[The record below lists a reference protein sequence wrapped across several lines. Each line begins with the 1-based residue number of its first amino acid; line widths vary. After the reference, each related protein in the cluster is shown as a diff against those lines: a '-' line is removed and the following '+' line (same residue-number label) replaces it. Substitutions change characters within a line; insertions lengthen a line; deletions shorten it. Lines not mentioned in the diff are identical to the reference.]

1 MKKILQKILLS
12 TCALNML
19 HADTYSTSKQTDTE
33 HQTKPITPIASTRVE
48 DGADVFITAN
58 FILWEATQKGFPFA
72 YTNPI
77 IGDMQGT
84 IYYPNYQFDP
94 GFQVG
99 FGLELGHDGWDT
111 LVNYTWFHTENH
123 KRTVNENPDLAFYQ
137 TGNKGTKSLWT
148 GSMDFRFLL
157 DVIDFEIGRS
167 YYISEDLALRP
178 FAGIKA
184 AWNREHAK
192 QNLDDIHE
200 IYSVETRQKAFE
212 IGLRAGLDSNYKIN
226 KNWSIFGNYAFSVL
240 SGDVES
246 VSRASATN
254 TTPNEVLANFR
265 NKVDT
270 IQPVIELAMG
280 ICWDIWSESEEYHL
294 GVSAGYD
301 LQYWNNNLY
310 TKVPVIDP
318 STNTIDHVVTKAG
331 DLSIQGLNIKFRF
344 DF

>member
-1 MKKILQKILLS
+1 MKKFLRKIILA
-12 TCALNML
+12 TCAFTLLNA
-19 HADTYSTSKQTDTE
+19 HADSLSQHNDTE
-33 HQTKPITPIASTRVE
+33 HQVKPITPIASPRVE
-48 DGADVFITAN
+48 NGADVFITAD

-72 YTNPI
+72 YTNTI
-77 IGDMQGT
+77 IGDTVQGAV
-84 IYYPNYQFDP
+84 YYPNYQFDP

-123 KRTVNENPDLAFYQ
+123 KRTVKENPELAFYQ
-137 TGNKGTKSLWT
+137 SGSEITLWN

-167 YYISEDLALRP
+167 YYISEDLAFRP
-178 FAGIKA
+178 FGGIKV

-192 QNLDDIHE
+192 QYLDDI
-200 IYSVETRQKAFE
+200 ISVFSVETRQKAFE

-226 KNWSIFGNYAFSVL
+226 KNWSIFGNLAFAVL

-246 VSRASATN
+246 VSRATETN
-254 TTPNEVLANFR
+254 TNPEVVLANFR

-270 IQPVIELAMG
+270 IQPVVELSMG

-294 GVSAGYD
+294 GVSASYD
-301 LQYWNNNLY
+301 IQYWNNNLY

-318 STNTIDHVVTKAG
+318 STNKIDAVVTKAG